1 MNNFEV
7 LNTEDLK
14 NTKGGY
20 HDKSINEYIL
30 V

>member
-14 NTKGGY
+14 NINGGY
-20 HDKSINEYIL
+20 HDKCINDEIL

>member
-1 MNNFEV
+1 MKNFEV

-14 NTKGGY
+14 NIKGGY
-20 HDKSINEYIL
+20 HDKVISEDIL